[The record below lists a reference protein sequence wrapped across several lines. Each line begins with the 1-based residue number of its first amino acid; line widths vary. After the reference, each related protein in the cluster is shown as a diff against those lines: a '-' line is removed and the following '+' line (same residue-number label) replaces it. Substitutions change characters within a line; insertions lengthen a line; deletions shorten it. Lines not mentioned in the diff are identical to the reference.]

1 MMNIS
6 YLGLGYDKNE
16 KYTNLYKEE
25 SISYITDAL
34 NIEYFTKQLSRIADF
49 NDYLVIDL
57 LNEIVSDFQKKE
69 QVNAKIL
76 HKRSDE
82 WFKEWANHCRAFVQQ
97 LKKHFKPSQIILHEA
112 YFPEKNKLA
121 RNLLDGQNITLINKL
136 LKKCYDF
143 FKSSYSDI
151 NVISIDNVN

>member
-57 LNEIVSDFQKKE
+57 LNEIVSDFQKKNRLM
-69 QVNAKIL
+69 QKSFI
-76 HKRSDE
+76 
-82 WFKEWANHCRAFVQQ
+82 KEVTNG
-97 LKKHFKPSQIILHEA
+97 LKSGPIIVEL
-112 YFPEKNKLA
+112 
-121 RNLLDGQNITLINKL
+121 
-136 LKKCYDF
+136 
-143 FKSSYSDI
+143 SYS
-151 NVISIDNVN
+151 N